1 MAQVDTQVEDLATRL
16 RLARSRYGLSQRK
29 LAKQSGVSNA
39 TISLIEKGRYNPT
52 VGTLFKLVSALPMSI
67 AEFWGLEL
75 GEPEQVFFSFEE
87 LTRIKHNKVT
97 YWIVGDGSPGG
108 SMTFQYERYEPGMDG
123 REVQTDEEAEVAGYV
138 IEGAIEVTVGEQ
150 SRILR
155 AGDAYRFSTKIPH
168 RFRVVGKQPAT
179 SVSCTIPPVF

>member
-1 MAQVDTQVEDLATRL
+1 MAEDRTQIEDLATRL
-16 RLARSRYGLSQRK
+16 RLARGRYGLSQRK

-67 AEFWGLEL
+67 TEFWGFEL

-97 YWIVGDGSPGG
+97 YWIVGDSAPGG
-108 SMTFQYERYEPGMDG
+108 TMAFQYERYEPGMDG
-123 REVQTDEEAEVAGYV
+123 REVQTEEEAEVAGIV
-138 IEGAIEVTVGEQ
+138 IEGALEVTVGEQ

-155 AGDAYRFSTKIPH
+155 AGDAYRFSTRIPH
-168 RFRVVGKQPAT
+168 RFRLVGKQPAT

>member
-1 MAQVDTQVEDLATRL
+1 MAQSGESIEDLGTRL
-16 RLARSRYGLSQRK
+16 RLARRRYGLSQRK
-29 LAKQSGVSNA
+29 LAKASGVSNA

-52 VGTLFKLVSALPMSI
+52 VGTIFRLLSALPMSI
-67 AEFWGLEL
+67 AEFWDLEL
-75 GEPEQVFFSFEE
+75 GEPEQIFFSFEE
-87 LTRIKHNKVT
+87 LTRIKHNRVT
-97 YWIVGDGSPGG
+97 YWLVGDGSPGG
-108 SMTFQYERYEPGMDG
+108 TMAFQYERYEPGMDG
-123 REVQTDEEAEVAGYV
+123 RELQTEAEAEVAGFV
-138 IEGAIEVTVGEQ
+138 IDGALEVTVGEQ

>member
-1 MAQVDTQVEDLATRL
+1 MAQLDAQAEDLATRL
-16 RLARSRYGLSQRK
+16 RLARTRYGLSQRK

-75 GEPEQVFFSFEE
+75 SEPEQVFFSFDD

-108 SMTFQYERYEPGMDG
+108 SMTFQYERYAPGMDG
-123 REVQTDEEAEVAGYV
+123 REVQTEEEAEVAGYV
-138 IEGAIEVTVGEQ
+138 IDGALEVTVGEQ